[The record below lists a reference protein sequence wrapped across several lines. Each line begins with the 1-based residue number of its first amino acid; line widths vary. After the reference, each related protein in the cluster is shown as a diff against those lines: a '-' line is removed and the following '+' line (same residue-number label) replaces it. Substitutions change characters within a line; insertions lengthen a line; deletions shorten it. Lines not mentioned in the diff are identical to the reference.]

1 MKSARI
7 ILSWMNFTA
16 VGRGVQALLSAYPG
30 ALILGLFATSIRYLD
45 KRRDMADELFEDD
58 VASELSLGEAV
69 ARGILA
75 SPKYIV
81 SVYSCQKD
89 LRRYEKRVRGMK
101 NTAARSQ
108 AERYLE
114 ALRRALD
121 KVDGLDEIFAR
132 HITDRAGKYL
142 VFCANVGHMEEL
154 LSCCKEWFGKIDPQ
168 PHIDRAIRMIRR
180 LQRAFRRSK
189 RIKAVI

>member
-1 MKSARI
+1 M
-7 ILSWMNFTA
+7 
-16 VGRGVQALLSAYPG
+16 LSAYPG

-69 ARGILA
+69 ARGILV
-75 SPKYIV
+75 SPKYIL